1 MSVNVTVTLFEEA
14 NSKYYG
20 EELIV
25 ESIRNGRANL
35 SKNGEIII
43 RDISIEYFREV

>member
-1 MSVNVTVTLFEEA
+1 MSINITVTLFEEA

-25 ESIRNGRANL
+25 VSVNNGRANL
-35 SKNGEIII
+35 SKNGEIVI
-43 RDISIEYFREV
+43 RNIPIEYFREV